1 MTQQKF
7 AFNLLAEFSDD
18 LKAFL
23 SPLLADI
30 KLNVDDNPLADN
42 PTAYRRLVGK
52 LNYLTHTKLDSICCT
67 LFESIYGLTKTNLDG
82 SSKVTLIYIKLNP
95 TQGILMNAKPNY
107 KLTAYCDSN

>member
-52 LNYLTHTKLDSICCT
+52 LNYLTHTKLEIAFVVHYLSQFMASPRQT
-67 LFESIYGLTKTNLDG
+67 
-82 SSKVTLIYIKLNP
+82 
-95 TQGILMNAKPNY
+95 
-107 KLTAYCDSN
+107 